1 MTRPERTVKGNH
13 VFAETG
19 NGRLVGY
26 RLFRETDSV
35 GLPRL
40 GYCMSIHVICGD
52 RDEAL
57 RWLEQSYADH
67 DPKLTF
73 LKVDDRLASLQSDP
87 RFADL
92 CERIHP

>member
-1 MTRPERTVKGNH
+1 MEDVQDG
-13 VFAETG
+13 
-19 NGRLVGY
+19 
-26 RLFRETDSV
+26 TDVAAVYSA
-35 GLPRL
+35 LNDL
-40 GYCMSIHVICGD
+40 
-52 RDEAL
+52 DEAL
-57 RWLEQSYADH
+57 RWLQRAYADH